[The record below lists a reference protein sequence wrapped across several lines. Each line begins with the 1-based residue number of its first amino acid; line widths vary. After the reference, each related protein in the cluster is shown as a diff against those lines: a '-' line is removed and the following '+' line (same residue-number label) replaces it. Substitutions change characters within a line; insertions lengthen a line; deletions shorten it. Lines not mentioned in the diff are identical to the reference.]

1 MAGQTYGYTQTDGQI
16 RSIWHPPGS
25 DISLHL
31 HLIQN
36 QEHAPDGQPETKQR
50 APRPEEDRASRQPPG
65 WVTSF
70 GCANAWPLP
79 KRKEILSQLP
89 QSFVGLLSPHLS
101 PTFCR
106 GLPVECRCSSHCYR
120 LSIFQLPFPLHQQSV
135 ALYFVLPQL
144 TFYHSICD
152 WRSYLPAAYVF
163 NQL

>member
-31 HLIQN
+31 HFIQN
-36 QEHAPDGQPETKQR
+36 QEHAPDGQPETKQS
-50 APRPEEDRASRQPPG
+50 APRPGEDGASRQPPG

-89 QSFVGLLSPHLS
+89 QSFVGLLFP
-101 PTFCR
+101 PTLA
-106 GLPVECRCSSHCYR
+106 LPFAEVF
-120 LSIFQLPFPLHQQSV
+120 LLNVGALPTATDSIFQLPSPLHQRSV